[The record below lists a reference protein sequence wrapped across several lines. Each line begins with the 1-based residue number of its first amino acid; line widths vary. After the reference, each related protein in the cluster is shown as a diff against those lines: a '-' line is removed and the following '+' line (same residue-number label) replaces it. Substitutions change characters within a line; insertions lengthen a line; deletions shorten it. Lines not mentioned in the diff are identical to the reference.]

1 MHGNVCVVWVGGL
14 CVRVLDLIGV
24 GSLAGGGGRWETGET
39 RARGRGEEERR
50 KEKEELNEIERKE
63 R

>member
-24 GSLAGGGGRWETGET
+24 GSLAGGGGRRGET

-50 KEKEELNEIERKE
+50 KKN
-63 R
+63 

>member
-1 MHGNVCVVWVGGL
+1 MVMYCMYCMCCVGGL

-24 GSLAGGGGRWETGET
+24 GSLAGGGGETGRDAYA
-39 RARGRGEEERR
+39 RARGRR
-50 KEKEELNEIERKE
+50 KEKEELNKIERKE